1 MFETVSDAF
10 RSDDNSPFVR
20 HLTLRNLLCL
30 ILLLMLLYR
39 RSAAFSTA
47 AVIFILIIDGVMRGE
62 TLAVDRL

>member
-1 MFETVSDAF
+1 
-10 RSDDNSPFVR
+10 
-20 HLTLRNLLCL
+20 
-30 ILLLMLLYR
+30 MLLYR